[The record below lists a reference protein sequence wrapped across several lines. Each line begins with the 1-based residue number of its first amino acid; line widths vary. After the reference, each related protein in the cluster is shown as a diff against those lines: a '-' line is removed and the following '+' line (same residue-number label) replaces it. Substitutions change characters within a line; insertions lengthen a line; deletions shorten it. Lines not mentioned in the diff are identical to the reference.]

1 MNTRFIIAN
10 LLILTFLFTSCTK
23 DDPKDPNESLNDK
36 IVNVNWNV
44 RSFTADG
51 VETMQVLYNSME
63 ITFTKED
70 KNNGST
76 RWRLINTAG
85 QATNLDGKYT
95 IRNQGKEIDVDGDLF
110 DITVDGQK
118 LLLSG
123 NVDGERWII
132 DARR

>member
-1 MNTRFIIAN
+1 MNKKIFYPTLFM
-10 LLILTFLFTSCTK
+10 LSFLFMACNK
-23 DDPKDPNESLNDK
+23 DEKKDPNEATNDK
-36 IVNVNWNV
+36 IIGTLWNV

-51 VETMQVLYNSME
+51 VETIKVLYNSMD
-63 ITFTKED
+63 IRFTKED
-70 KNNGST
+70 SNNGST
-76 RWRLINTAG
+76 RWTIINTLG

-123 NVDGERWII
+123 NVGGEKWVI
-132 DARR
+132 DARK

>member
-1 MNTRFIIAN
+1 MNTRFFIAN
-10 LLILTFLFTSCTK
+10 LLILTLFFTSCTK

-36 IVNVNWNV
+36 IVNVSWNV

-63 ITFTKED
+63 INFTKED

-85 QATNLDGKYT
+85 QASNLDGKYT

-123 NVDGERWII
+123 NVDGERWLI
-132 DARR
+132 DARK

>member
-1 MNTRFIIAN
+1 MNTRFFIAN
-10 LLILTFLFTSCTK
+10 LLILILLFTSCAK

>member
-1 MNTRFIIAN
+1 MNTKFFIAN
-10 LLILTFLFTSCTK
+10 LLILTLLFTSCTK

-36 IVNVNWNV
+36 IVNVSWNV